1 VEQFD
6 RLFEF
11 ATHAGDQEADY
22 LNINSTTCLTAFNLG
37 GGRAGYEIGK
47 YSGTPYAR
55 LGLPGFPRMFLQLWD
70 NRRGKNTQLPRNV
83 FILFSSP
90 GSKTRPE
97 KQVES
102 MSMEA
107 RNPEDIRDFRVR
119 GNYFNQYRVL
129 ARRGRARR
137 QETEVRNRPGYSPP
151 VVEFELAGS
160 TRGSI
165 VIRETDIPA
174 LCDGD
179 LEKAKGYLSLLLAG
193 RRGDPTA
200 ATNLALAAEPYPGV
214 GAGSE
219 PRAESRFVVPST
231 SGEAH
236 SEQDISQKGF
246 TLLKLTRLGYPVPDF
261 VVLTAHAYTDRA
273 QHLEDHVAEAIEQL
287 ERVTLQKVGDSTDP
301 LVFAIRCATPYY
313 IPGVMDTYLNVG
325 ASESTLPALEA
336 MYGAVV
342 AHRIFLN
349 NLRNLCSSLESEEG
363 AAVVSAVRSDLPP
376 EEIGRLI
383 EQLSEVVRRIDRR
396 LIEDPFYQAAFLV
409 KQAYK
414 HFEDNQELLLTLC
427 RGTEHYPSLIVQKM
441 VCTVRHPDAYAGVL
455 SSRHTQTGLGIEL
468 QTARNIFGEEIMTG
482 TAEVESTVFENRAAI
497 KESFPAVY
505 HFVPHLAELE
515 REFESPVTIEF
526 AVEATSRSQWF
537 ALLQLNETGMAGR
550 AAVISTVDLHKAG
563 AISRQ
568 RVTEL
573 IRPYHIKQLTSDT
586 IDQEAFNILNSFC
599 SGMAV
604 LPRSAVSARVYFTGD
619 AALQAKA
626 RGEKVCLC
634 KKTFVPT
641 DTLVMRE
648 MDAILSLTSAA
659 IHVVTICQSLGIPAL
674 LNLGRNGVSL
684 QPGARLVNS
693 AGREIKEGDWI
704 TISSR
709 RRAVYEG
716 KGKFMPARLLR
727 YMKGEPLQIDE
738 EEKKAFASIAYAY
751 RYYHQLTRGLKVE
764 QISSLN
770 EVTRL
775 VNFELRGECEQARQL
790 VNGWFD
796 DHETRYMEEVLK
808 SDIGDHL
815 GQANVFDMLTLDR
828 KIKFFKRAVAK
839 CSQDHIS
846 GYGAGAFMMGRFLSL
861 PYPVAFWKCFSPA
874 EIAFL
879 VNEWVLFEKYMQLL
893 HNVGERKVLQARKK
907 ILQEGLDQLYLHPG
921 YLHCLITLKLSGAR
935 LQEVRDSLPE
945 WSDAQS
951 AKVLELLQQPYRIFY
966 DFNAE
971 WSLRELKKIC
981 AAENL
986 PLPGPDDT

>member
-1 VEQFD
+1 
-6 RLFEF
+6 
-11 ATHAGDQEADY
+11 
-22 LNINSTTCLTAFNLG
+22 
-37 GGRAGYEIGK
+37 
-47 YSGTPYAR
+47 
-55 LGLPGFPRMFLQLWD
+55 
-70 NRRGKNTQLPRNV
+70 
-83 FILFSSP
+83 
-90 GSKTRPE
+90 
-97 KQVES
+97 
-102 MSMEA
+102 MEA
-107 RNPEDIRDFRVR
+107 GKPGDIRDFRVR
-119 GNYFNQYRVL
+119 GNYFNQHRIL
-129 ARRGRARR
+129 SGGGRRERP
-137 QETEVRNRPGYSPP
+137 QETGVRNHPGYSPP
-151 VVEFELAGS
+151 VVEFELAGN

-165 VIRETDIPA
+165 VVRESDIPA
-174 LCDGD
+174 LCNGD

-193 RRGDPTA
+193 RRGDRTA
-200 ATNLALAAEPYPGV
+200 TTNPLLAAQPSSRA
-214 GAGSE
+214 GAE
-219 PRAESRFVVPST
+219 AQPLAESRFVVPST
-231 SGEAH
+231 SCETH

-246 TLLKLTRLGYPVPDF
+246 ILLKLARLGYPVPDF
-261 VVLTAHAYTDRA
+261 VVLTAHAYTDRTR
-273 QHLEDHVAEAIEQL
+273 HLEEHVAEAIEQL
-287 ERVTLQKVGDSTDP
+287 ERVTLQKLGGATDP
-301 LVFAIRCATPYY
+301 LVFAIRCATPFY
-313 IPGVMDTYLNVG
+313 IPGLMDTYLNVG
-325 ASESTLPALEA
+325 VSESTLPALEA

-342 AHRIFLN
+342 AQKIFLN
-349 NLRNLCSSLESEEG
+349 NLRNLCNSLESEEG
-363 AAVVSAVRSDLPP
+363 AAIVSAVRSDLPP
-376 EEIGRLI
+376 AEISQLI
-383 EQLSEVVRRIDRR
+383 EQLSEVVRKTDRR
-396 LIEDPFYQAAFLV
+396 LMEDPFYQAAFLV
-409 KQAYK
+409 KHAYER
-414 HFEDNQELLLTLC
+414 FEGNHELLLTLC
-427 RGTEHYPSLIVQKM
+427 RGAEHYPSLILQKM

-455 SSRHTQTGLGIEL
+455 SSRHTQTGLGVEL

-482 TAEVESTVFENRAAI
+482 TAEVESTVFEDRKDI
-497 KESFPAVY
+497 KDSFPAVY

-515 REFESPVTIEF
+515 QEFESPVTIEF
-526 AVEATSRSQWF
+526 AVEATSRYQWF

-550 AAVISTVDLHKAG
+550 AAVISAVDLHKAG
-563 AISRQ
+563 AISRK

-586 IDQEAFNILNSFC
+586 IDQEAFSTLNSFC

-626 RGEKVCLC
+626 QGEKACLC

-674 LNLGRNGVSL
+674 LNLEKNGVSL
-684 QPGARLVNS
+684 QPGPRLVNS
-693 AGREIKEGDWI
+693 SGSEIKEGDWI

-716 KGKFMPARLLR
+716 KAKYMPARFLR
-727 YMKGEPLQIDE
+727 YMKGEHLQIDE

-764 QISSLN
+764 QISSLD

-775 VNFELRGECEQARQL
+775 VNFELRGESEQARQL

-796 DHETRYMEEVLK
+796 DHEALYMEEVLK

-815 GQANVFDMLTLDR
+815 GQSNVFDMLTLDR

-861 PYPVAFWKCFSPA
+861 AYPVAFWKCFSAA
-874 EIAFL
+874 EIALL

-935 LQEVRDSLPE
+935 LQEARDSLPA

-951 AKVLELLQQPYRIFY
+951 ARVLELLQQPYHVFY
-966 DFNAE
+966 DFRAE
-971 WSLRELKKIC
+971 WSLGELKKIC
-981 AAENL
+981 AAESL
-986 PLPGPDDT
+986 PLPGPDDV